1 MWSRCSRNGV
11 ATIVLLGLPALA
23 RPQAIPDGGLSWDI
37 SAGDSVSS
45 SASVAGESAAFAK
58 AEALAKAG
66 RAAEAEAAYRDWFE
80 RNPRS
85 VQACVHLAQAI
96 LLPPAGTPQR
106 FDDGIAVF
114 ESCLPLEPDA
124 MTADRYQ
131 SVAGW
136 YWNKAYHDRA
146 LTDTQKDHYAD
157 RGIVFTDGALS
168 LKPNLFEAVVFKG
181 LLFRVKASVAK
192 NPARQ
197 GALFEE
203 AYRLQKQAKDLKDSG
218 KAERTQGY
226 VPYIPPPPPPRQAVP
241 TRTTPVRV
249 GGAIKEPPRLKVVQ
263 PVYPA
268 AAMEAR
274 VQGVVVI
281 ECTIGGE
288 GKVTDVKVLRGI
300 PLLDAAAMEAVRQ
313 WEYAPTL
320 VNGEPVPV
328 IMTVT
333 VKFSLS

>member
-1 MWSRCSRNGV
+1 MWSRV
-11 ATIVLLGLPALA
+11 ATMTVVVLGLPALG
-23 RPQAIPDGGLSWDI
+23 R
-37 SAGDSVSS
+37 AGDSVSS

-85 VQACVHLAQAI
+85 LQACVHLAQA
-96 LLPPAGTPQR
+96 LLVPSAGTPQR

-114 ESCLPLEPDA
+114 ERCLPLEPDA

-136 YWNKAYHDRA
+136 YWNKAFHDRT

-168 LKPNLFEAVVFKG
+168 LKPNLLEAVIFKG

-203 AYRLQKQAKDLKDSG
+203 SYRLQRQAKDLRDSG
-218 KAERTQGY
+218 HAVRTTGY
-226 VPYIPPPPPPRQAVP
+226 VPYIPPPPPPLQQTVP
-241 TRTTPVRV
+241 TRPTAVRV
-249 GGAIKEPPRLKVVQ
+249 GGVIKEPRKVKVVQ

-274 VQGVVVI
+274 VQGVVI
-281 ECTIGGE
+281 LECTIGGD

-300 PLLDAAAMEAVRQ
+300 PLLDAAAQESVRQ
-313 WEYAPTL
+313 WEYEPTL
-320 VNGEPVPV
+320 VNGVPVPV
-328 IMTVT
+328 IMVVT
-333 VKFSLS
+333 VNFALH